1 VTLPPLD
8 PDYLISEHDPAQLHE
23 YATGLLHH
31 LRAIREGKP
40 ANGYGVGKIKAAAD
54 WLLEQY
60 AEAKTTAPV
69 EAVALWCELCSTKP
83 TPRAR
88 TGAPVQ
94 ERLLPAYIEAYLFDA
109 AEPEAPTLY
118 SVAKHVRATSKSD
131 WSQEAAEAAIRSWRK
146 RRHYR
151 DQVRLNR
158 RTKG

>member
-1 VTLPPLD
+1 MLPPLD
-8 PDYLISEHDPAQLHE
+8 PDYLIEEHDPARLHE
-23 YATGLLHH
+23 YAAGLLQH
-31 LRAIREGKP
+31 LRALRKGKP

-60 AEAKTTAPV
+60 AEAKMSAPV
-69 EAVALWCELCSTKP
+69 DAITLWCEVLRIKP

-94 ERLLPAYIEAYLFDA
+94 ERFLPAYRAAYFFEAA
-109 AEPEAPTLY
+109 HAEAPKLY
-118 SVAKHVRATSKSD
+118 AVAKHVRETSKSH
-131 WSQEAAEAAIRSWRK
+131 WSQEAAEAAIRSWREH
-146 RRHYR
+146 RHYR